1 MKEGTKLYTEK
12 NIITIDRILG
22 NGMVD
27 ITFDN
32 RNGRESSSNTV
43 SESLIEDMISQKE
56 WYIDNDPFKD

>member
-12 NIITIDRILG
+12 YIITIESILG

-32 RNGRESSSNTV
+32 RNGRESNFNTV
-43 SESLIEDMISQKE
+43 SERMIEDMISQKE